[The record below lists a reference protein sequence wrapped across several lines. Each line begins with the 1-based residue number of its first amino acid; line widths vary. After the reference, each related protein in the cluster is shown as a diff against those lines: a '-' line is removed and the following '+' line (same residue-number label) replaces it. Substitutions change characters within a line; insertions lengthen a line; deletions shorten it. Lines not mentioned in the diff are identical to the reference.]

1 MAVACWSAK
10 GGSGTT
16 VIAAALALLRARS
29 SPDGAVLVDLGG
41 DVPNALGLPPPT
53 GPGVRDWLAAP
64 DAEPEALDRLLVDA
78 GSGLRVLPVGSG
90 SGSSDRLV
98 AALLARDDVV
108 VDCGPAACG
117 LGMAVAAAM
126 PVSLLVV
133 RPCYLGL
140 RRALDSLVRP
150 TGIVVVNERGH
161 ALSAHDVAAAV
172 NVPVV
177 ARVPLDP
184 QVARAVDGG
193 TLPLRVPRSLARS
206 LRGVL

>member
-29 SPDGAVLVDLGG
+29 SPGGAVLVDLGG
-41 DVPNALGLPPPT
+41 DAPHALGLPPPA

-64 DAEPEALDRLLVDA
+64 DAEPEALDRLLIDA
-78 GSGLRVLPVGSG
+78 GGGLRVLPVGNG

-108 VDCGPAACG
+108 VDCGPPSCG

-126 PVSLLVV
+126 PVSLLVL
-133 RPCYLGL
+133 RPCFLGL

-150 TGIVVVNERGH
+150 TGVVVVDEKGH
-161 ALSAHDVAAAV
+161 GLTGHDITAAV
-172 NVPVV
+172 TVPVV
-177 ARVPLDP
+177 ARVPVDP
-184 QVARAVDGG
+184 LVARAVDGG
-193 TLPLRVPRSLARS
+193 TLATRVPRSLARA
-206 LRGVL
+206 LRGLR

>member
-29 SPDGAVLVDLGG
+29 SPEGAVLVDLGG
-41 DVPNALGLPPPT
+41 DVPHALGLAPPT

-64 DAEPEALDRLLVDA
+64 DAEPEALDRLLIDA
-78 GSGLRVLPVGSG
+78 GGGLRVLPVGAG

-98 AALLARDDVV
+98 AALLPRHDVV

-133 RPCYLGL
+133 RPCYLGV

-150 TGIVVVNERGH
+150 TGVVVVDERGH
-161 ALSAHDVAAAV
+161 AMRSHDVGAAMS
-172 NVPVV
+172 VPVV
-177 ARVPLDP
+177 AQVPLDP
-184 QVARAVDGG
+184 LVARAVDGG
-193 TLPLRVPRSLARS
+193 TLSVRVPRSLVRA
-206 LRGVL
+206 LRGLL